1 MRTTAAH
8 GSLVLPGQL
17 GVAALAPAPS
27 STTRADAEGASAS
40 SSSRAGNSSRI
51 RFMIGIATLGR
62 APSCAPSSLVP
73 VGDSSPVE
81 VVRRQLDL
89 YPVPGQDADVVPPH
103 LAGDVSED
111 FVPIVELDLEHRVWE
126 GLDDLALHFD
136 LLFLGHG
143 ESPQMRRTFTA
154 FGPLSPVSSSYS
166 TFEFSASDLKPWP
179 SMPL

>member
-1 MRTTAAH
+1 MRTTAAQ

-27 STTRADAEGASAS
+27 SITRADADGAAAS
-40 SSSRAGNSSRI
+40 SSTAGNSSRN
-51 RFMIGIATLGR
+51 RFIVGIATPGR
-62 APSCAPSSLVP
+62 APSCAPSLLVP
-73 VGDSSPVE
+73 IGDPPSIE

-89 YPVPGQDADVVPPH
+89 DPVSGKDADVVPPH

-111 FVPIVELDLEHRVWE
+111 FVPIVELNLEHRVWE
-126 GLDDLALHFD
+126 GLEDLALHLD
-136 LLFLGHG
+136 LLFLGHD

-166 TFEFSASDLKPWP
+166 TLEFSASDLKPWP

>member
-27 STTRADAEGASAS
+27 STTRADAEGASA

-126 GLDDLALHFD
+126 GLDDLALHLD

-143 ESPQMRRTFTA
+143 GSPQMRGAFT
-154 FGPLSPVSSSYS
+154 PLRPFLPVSSSYS
-166 TFEFSASDLKPWP
+166 TLVFSASGF
-179 SMPL
+179 